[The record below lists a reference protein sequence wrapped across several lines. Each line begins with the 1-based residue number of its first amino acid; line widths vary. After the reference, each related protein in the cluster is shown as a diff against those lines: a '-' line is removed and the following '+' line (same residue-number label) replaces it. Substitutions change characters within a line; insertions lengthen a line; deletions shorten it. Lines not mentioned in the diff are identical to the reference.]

1 MSIGSY
7 FNPKDG
13 LLNPEG
19 SLSKCLPMQAI
30 ALANKVVE
38 KAIMD
43 KALDKKHVQYFI
55 YCIARKFGG
64 DLNLAV
70 WRSGLKPSN

>member
-55 YCIARKFGG
+55 HMYMVASDAASSFV
-64 DLNLAV
+64 LFLAA
-70 WRSGLKPSN
+70 